1 MNKKEF
7 CEIIKKNVKNY
18 LPEEYKDA
26 DVLLNDVVKNND
38 VTLTGLTVR
47 KPGQVIAPTIYLDS
61 YYDEVH
67 NNGRTVGDILK
78 EIAQIRVEH
87 DSPDVPNVAEDI
99 KDYES
104 VKNALRIA
112 LYDPEKNKEK
122 LAQSISDRTVGRF
135 NVGYILVFPVDD
147 QVGSIKVTKSM
158 LEAWGVSEEQLFAD
172 ALANDREK
180 EALFTSL
187 SAMMAGF
194 MGGPVQNLFKME
206 QDEAVREAKQAT
218 GSGIPLFILTIR
230 DGFYASSL
238 MADEDLLRKISE
250 ILQEDYFIL
259 PSSIHEVL
267 IAPRSVSDA
276 EYLKETVKVVN
287 TEQVAE
293 VEQLSDNIHL
303 YCYKEHILTAA

>member
-1 MNKKEF
+1 MATFRLQIVTMDGPIYDGEVQRIKLRTIHGDLAILARHMNYVTAIGMGTATVTMEDGTERKAA
-7 CEIIKKNVKNY
+7 CIGGM
-18 LPEEYKDA
+18 LTMM
-26 DVLLNDVVKNND
+26 NN
-38 VTLTGLTVR
+38 LCR
-47 KPGQVIAPTIYLDS
+47 VIPTTW
-61 YYDEVH
+61 EW
-67 NNGRTVGDILK
+67 G
-78 EIAQIRVEH
+78 
-87 DSPDVPNVAEDI
+87 EDI
-99 KDYES
+99 DVARAMDAKRRAE
-104 VKNALRIA
+104 
-112 LYDPEKNKEK
+112 EK

-135 NVGYILVFPVDD
+135 NVGYILVFPFDD
-147 QVGSIKVTKSM
+147 HVGSIKVTKSI

-172 ALANDREK
+172 ALANDRKK

-187 SAMMAGF
+187 SEMMAGF

-206 QDEAVREAKQAT
+206 QEEAVREAKQAT

-267 IAPRSVSDA
+267 IAPRSVSNA
-276 EYLKETVKVVN
+276 EYLKETVKAVN